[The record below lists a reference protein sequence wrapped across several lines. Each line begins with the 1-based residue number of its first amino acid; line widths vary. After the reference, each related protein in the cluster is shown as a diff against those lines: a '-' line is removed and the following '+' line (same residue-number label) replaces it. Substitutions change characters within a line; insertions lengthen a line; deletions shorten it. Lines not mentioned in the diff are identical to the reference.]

1 MPTSINDL
9 LADIQDDLSRVEAQ
23 VMAHFSTEIPLL
35 NDVAKYILASGG
47 KRLRPAIL
55 IIAAKMFNS
64 GDERIYEAAGAIEY
78 LHTATLLHDD
88 VVDDADQRRAR
99 KAARKIWGNQA
110 SVLVGDYL
118 LATAFRALTLL
129 GEISVLETIS
139 ATTSLMAKGEILQLV
154 RNYESATEEEY
165 LDIVIHKTACLFA
178 AAAKIGAIFGGAAPE
193 HQEALYQYGNDIG
206 IAFQIIDDAL
216 DYVEERSQVG
226 KPLGIDLKER
236 KVTLPLSRLLKIAPA
251 PQQETLQAILKKDTI
266 EDDDVRAVVAM
277 MGEHDVLPYTLA
289 EAGKFAA
296 RGSRHLETLP
306 DLPERHT
313 LRALAE
319 FVVDRE
325 W

>member
-1 MPTSINDL
+1 MSTSINEL
-9 LADIQDDLSRVEAQ
+9 LADIQDDLSQVEAHI
-23 VMAHFSTEIPLL
+23 MANFSTEIPLL
-35 NDVAKYILASGG
+35 NEVAQYILESGG

-55 IIAAKMFNS
+55 VISSKMFNPG
-64 GDERIYEAAGAIEY
+64 GDRIYKAAAAIEY

-88 VVDDADQRRAR
+88 VVDDADLRRAR

-118 LATAFRALTLL
+118 LATAFRSLTLL

-154 RNYESATEEEY
+154 RQYETATEQEY

-178 AAAKIGAIFGGAAPE
+178 AAAKIGAVFGGADE
-193 HQEALYQYGNDIG
+193 TQQEALYQYGNDIG

-216 DYVEERSQVG
+216 DYVEDRERVG

-236 KVTLPLSRLLKIAPA
+236 KVTLPLSRLLKIASDG
-251 PQQETLQAILKKDTI
+251 QKRTLRDILKKEAIDD
-266 EDDDVRAVVAM
+266 EDVHQVVAM
-277 MGEHDVLPYTLA
+277 MQEHDVFAYTLA
-289 EAGKFAA
+289 EARKFAQSGKA
-296 RGSRHLETLP
+296 SLAALP
-306 DLPERHT
+306 DLPQRTT
-313 LRALAE
+313 LGELAD
-319 FVVDRE
+319 FVVDRD

>member
-23 VMAHFSTEIPLL
+23 IMDHFSTEIPLL
-35 NDVAKYILASGG
+35 NEVAQYILASGG

-55 IIAAKMFNS
+55 IIAARMFNS
-64 GDERIYEAAGAIEY
+64 GGNGIYQAAGAIEY

-88 VVDDADQRRAR
+88 VVDDADLRRAR

-118 LATAFRALTLL
+118 LATAFRSLTLL

-154 RNYESATEEEY
+154 RSYESATEQEY

-178 AAAKIGAIFGGAAPE
+178 AAAKIGATFGGADPAQ
-193 HQEALYQYGNDIG
+193 QEALYQYGNDIG

-226 KPLGIDLKER
+226 KPLGMDLKER
-236 KVTLPLSRLLKIAPA
+236 KVTLPLSRLMKIAPPA
-251 PQQETLQAILKKDTI
+251 QKDALQAILKKEEI
-266 EDDDVRAVVAM
+266 GDDDVHAVVAM
-277 MGEHDVLPYTLA
+277 MAEHAVLPYTLE
-289 EAGKFAA
+289 EARKFSA
-296 RGSRHLETLP
+296 RGIGHLAALP

-313 LRALAE
+313 LQALAD